1 MGEIKKLQCE
11 ERRHGLHHMK
21 DQQKRKYRPKPP
33 APTTQPSIPIT
44 TTHNSTAKIF

>member
-1 MGEIKKLQCE
+1 MGEIKKLQRE
-11 ERRHGLHHMK
+11 GRGHSLHHMK